1 MKAKVKKFMD
11 EGQVDK
17 AFLTVGQFVVDN
29 MRGAIIIGTV
39 IEKYL
44 KEAAPPQ
51 VSTES
56 SQAPP

>member
-51 VSTES
+51 AST
-56 SQAPP
+56 